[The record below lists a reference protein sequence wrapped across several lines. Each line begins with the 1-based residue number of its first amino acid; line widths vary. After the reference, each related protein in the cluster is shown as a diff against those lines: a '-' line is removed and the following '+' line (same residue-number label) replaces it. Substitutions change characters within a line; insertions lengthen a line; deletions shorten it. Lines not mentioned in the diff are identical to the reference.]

1 MHSLPLMT
9 REEHIAWMQSNTMLN
24 RLTSLADVGNVAA
37 FMASDQA
44 GAVTA
49 SSVNLTCGSVPD

>member
-1 MHSLPLMT
+1 
-9 REEHIAWMQSNTMLN
+9 MLG

-44 GAVTA
+44 SAMTASAASITCGAV
-49 SSVNLTCGSVPD
+49 PD